1 MGDLPDFEGLPVKG
15 VRLEIRNIAGGL
27 VDAMD
32 VNPIVLHQGDE
43 FDVTV
48 RCKLRSI
55 RHDPEDKD
63 VPDGPQWRVQIASA
77 TRAVIVDPSVAEK
90 DFAAQAELLAQRDQ
104 IKGQQKAGLT
114 PPWLGYEDLTADEVV
129 TRIEELA
136 DDEDLDTIDRAAQ
149 WEEAN
154 GGRGKVLEA
163 CAAAQKVIEGRS

>member
-1 MGDLPDFEGLPVKG
+1 MSPTPSLPDFEGLPVNG

-77 TRAVIVDPSVAEK
+77 SRAVIVDPSIAEK
-90 DFAAQAELLAQRDQ
+90 DFAAQAELLAQREQ
-104 IKGQQKAGLT
+104 IKGQQKAGT
-114 PPWLGYEDLTADEVV
+114 SPPWLGYDDLTVDEVLE
-129 TRIEELA
+129 RIDGFDESDRDLVNTLESYEES
-136 DDEDLDTIDRAAQ
+136 
-149 WEEAN
+149 N
-154 GGRGKVLEA
+154 GGRSKILKAIAEWKTA
-163 CAAAQKVIEGRS
+163 LD